1 MTKTKKR
8 QKNEIYEDYWK
19 LTVGNTKFFNKND
32 TSEKILKLLSERV
45 DNNEVS
51 LLGSN
56 RDRRFY
62 KLQDKVVKI
71 SPKSAK
77 EYKNKIVSTRKE
89 INQFIKIGF
98 IEPGITAKHPLVD
111 HFLKAITEFKKRK
124 IFSKIFRTNAK
135 LNCSSTTNKDT
146 RNHIKFLLS
155 TLEEV
160 EILDPKKDIKGLML
174 CDISKVKK
182 GYLTREELNAYVK
195 KSENIQFKKRKY
207 NQISFLK
214 NFLKKMYSLKVTKNS
229 IQFPSD
235 DDHLFEKFEKI
246 NPREKPEY
254 REYRKN
260 LKVEAGGKCM
270 IDGVTEYCIGSHLK
284 PFQYCLDLDLDD
296 EAFDSDNG
304 LYVNRDL
311 DINIDKGKI
320 TWTNDGKILFSD
332 NFPKEK
338 IDTYKNSTIPE
349 KYLTPERLKYLE
361 FHRKEIFNVK

>member
-8 QKNEIYEDYWK
+8 RKKENYEDYWK
-19 LTVGNTKFFNKND
+19 LTVGNTKFFDKND

-45 DNNEVS
+45 DNNELS

-56 RDRRFY
+56 TDRRFY
-62 KLQDKVVKI
+62 NLQDKVIKI
-71 SPKSAK
+71 SPKDAK
-77 EYKNKIVSTRKE
+77 RYEDKIVSTRKE

-98 IEPGITAKHPLVD
+98 IEPGVTVKHPLVD
-111 HFLKAITEFKKRK
+111 DFLRAKTEFKKRK

-135 LNCSSTTNKDT
+135 LNCSATKNKDA

-182 GYLTREELNAYVK
+182 GYLTREELNDYVK
-195 KSENIQFKKRKY
+195 KSDNIQFKKRKY

-214 NFLKKMYSLKVTKNS
+214 NFLKKMYSLKVTKDT
-229 IQFPSD
+229 IQIPSD

-260 LKVEAGGKCM
+260 LKVEAGERCM
-270 IDGVTEYCIGSHLK
+270 IDGVTKYCIGSHLK
-284 PFQYCLDLDLDD
+284 PFKYCLDRGLDD

-320 TWTNDGKILFSD
+320 TWTNEGKILFSD
-332 NFPKEK
+332 DFPKEK
-338 IDTYKNSTIPE
+338 IDTYKNSNIPK

-361 FHRKEIFNVK
+361 HHQKYVFNQR